1 MTKISEDEVR
11 KLARLSGISVNDDDV
26 QRLQSELGAILN
38 YVDQLNELDTEGV
51 QPTYQVTGLE
61 HVARRDEVID
71 YGVGQEQLMANAPD
85 QKDGQFKVPKVL

>member
-11 KLARLSGISVNDDDV
+11 KLARLSGISVSDDDV